1 LDGKERKKLYMVWEV
16 SSVLRKSKAVGESGE
31 KRRGV
36 SLESLASCD
45 PERTVTADVIA

>member
-1 LDGKERKKLYMVWEV
+1 VIRKHLNW
-16 SSVLRKSKAVGESGE
+16 KAGAGESQEEESGE